1 MDRMWESWLALVAM
15 VGSAIGLAVLVP
27 LLGVPIAIGL
37 AVETVGTKALGWR
50 TPGQARNSVSASVPR

>member
-15 VGSAIGLAVLVP
+15 VGSAIGLTVLVP
-27 LLGVPIAIGL
+27 LLGVPIAMVL

-50 TPGQARNSVSASVPR
+50 TSRQARNAVSASVPR